1 MKTRLIFMTVFIA
14 ALSTGCITVNESSGS
29 RPYIKDQIDTTPL
42 KADIVIGEKISGTA
56 TTMQVLPFF
65 FGDTKYADDIIYNAR
80 TEIDLANTNVATVL
94 LGWLPLPAFN
104 KHALKDRAKNA
115 AAYKAVK
122 ASGADI
128 IIAPKYEIE
137 YTDYAV
143 YSTAVVTVTGYK
155 GTYKNI
161 RPGHFIRPDSK

>member
-1 MKTRLIFMTVFIA
+1 
-14 ALSTGCITVNESSGS
+14 
-29 RPYIKDQIDTTPL
+29 
-42 KADIVIGEKISGTA
+42 
-56 TTMQVLPFF
+56 MQVLPFF

-94 LGWLPLPAFN
+94 LGWLPLPALN
-104 KHALKDRAKNA
+104 KDTLKNRAKNA

-161 RPGHFIRPDSK
+161 RPGYFNRPYQLSPDSK

>member
-1 MKTRLIFMTVFIA
+1 
-14 ALSTGCITVNESSGS
+14 
-29 RPYIKDQIDTTPL
+29 
-42 KADIVIGEKISGTA
+42 
-56 TTMQVLPFF
+56 MQVLPFF
-65 FGDTKYADDIIYNAR
+65 FGDTKYADDIIYDAR
-80 TEIDLANTNVATVL
+80 TGEIDLANTNFATVL
-94 LGWLPLPAFN
+94 IGWFPLPAFN

-143 YSTAVVTVTGYK
+143 YATAVVTVTGYK
-155 GTYKNI
+155 GTYENI
-161 RPGHFIRPDSK
+161 RPGYFNRPHQLRPGSK